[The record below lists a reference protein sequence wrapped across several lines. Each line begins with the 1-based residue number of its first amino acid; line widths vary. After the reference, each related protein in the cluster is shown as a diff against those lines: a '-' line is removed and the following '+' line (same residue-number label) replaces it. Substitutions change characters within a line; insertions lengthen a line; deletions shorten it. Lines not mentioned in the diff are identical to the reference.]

1 VLGYLPAYTSASVS
15 SQTSSTISDT
25 APSTVSFSEYS
36 IHCIFDHHVKT
47 AYSFNT
53 LRAKFRNVASVFPFG
68 LQAITP
74 TRTFFPT
81 SNFPLLLATP
91 LLSVS
96 LSKPKHVVSRIMSV
110 PTKTLRS
117 VPMRE
122 IVKRFDSPGETS
134 CFDLFGWDQLDEH
147 TGAIAGSAPIRIRI
161 RDHAPRPRNSVV
173 HLQPGLDP
181 QCVADVQHDASL
193 VTGRRYLINASPVI
207 RGASDTYYCV

>member
-1 VLGYLPAYTSASVS
+1 
-15 SQTSSTISDT
+15 
-25 APSTVSFSEYS
+25 
-36 IHCIFDHHVKT
+36 VKT
-47 AYSFNT
+47 AYFFST
-53 LRAKFRNVASVFPFG
+53 LKAKFRNVASVSPFG
-68 LQAITP
+68 LQAMTP

-81 SNFPLLLATP
+81 SSFSLLLATP

-134 CFDLFGWDQLDEH
+134 CFDLFGRDQLDEH
-147 TGAIAGSAPIRIRI
+147 AEPIAVNAPIRIRV
-161 RDHAPRPRNSVV
+161 RDHAPCPRDAVV

-181 QCVADVQHDASL
+181 QSVADVQHDASL
-193 VTGRRYLINASPVI
+193 VTRHPYLIRASSTV